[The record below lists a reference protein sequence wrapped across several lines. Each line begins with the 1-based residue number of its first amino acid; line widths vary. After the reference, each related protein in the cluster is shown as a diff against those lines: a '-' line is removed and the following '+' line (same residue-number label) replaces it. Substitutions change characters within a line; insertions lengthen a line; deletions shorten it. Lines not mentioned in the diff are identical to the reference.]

1 MSNGVAIL
9 ITMGVTAIF
18 LWAFRPI
25 TPLKIF
31 GFVLFLAA
39 IWFIR
44 QVIDFGY
51 NPLEGQVPDVEINR
65 K

>member
-1 MSNGVAIL
+1 MNDGVTIL
-9 ITMGVTAIF
+9 IVAGVTAVL

-25 TPLKIF
+25 TPLKIA
-31 GFVLFLAA
+31 GFVVFLAA
-39 IWFIR
+39 VWFIR

-51 NPLEGQVPDVEINR
+51 NPLEGNIPDVEINQ